1 MSHYMNN
8 DINIQTNNPVQ
19 LMQMFGQFTNGQNGL
34 NVNNAE
40 QMGRQVIQRA
50 NLNQVQ
56 LNKIQNMAN
65 MLYGMAQKFGMIK

>member
-1 MSHYMNN
+1 MNN

-40 QMGRQVIQRA
+40 QMGRQVLQRA

>member
-1 MSHYMNN
+1 MNN
-8 DINIQTNNPVQ
+8 DINIRTNNPVQ

-40 QMGRQVIQRA
+40 QMGRQVLQRA